1 MDQIDLMTPV
11 EQPPEMAEQPPTMA
25 VEPVVLPPAE
35 LVPLGP
41 DGEVDRQAVFDALK
55 GCLEEVIGADVVS
68 VMKITEK
75 TKIFTE
81 LGVTSMDMMRLMEM
95 VNERYQIADQI
106 PEWVG
111 DRSIL
116 SLSRTKVSDVVDLV
130 INAVH

>member
-1 MDQIDLMTPV
+1 MDEIDVTSPV
-11 EQPPEMAEQPPTMA
+11 EQSPMLA
-25 VEPVVLPPAE
+25 VEPVVLPPAV
-35 LVPLGP
+35 LVPIGP

-55 GCLEEVIGADVVS
+55 GCLEEVIGADVVA

-95 VNERYQIADQI
+95 VNQRYQIAELI

-116 SLSRTKVSDVVDLV
+116 SLSRTKVGDVVDLV
-130 INAVH
+130 IDAIH